1 MQARL
6 YHLSQRLLGS
16 SRSDRRLKALLDSGD
31 PPRVILD
38 VGGGTGISEPLVP
51 RDSLYVCLDVD
62 RERLAHFL
70 AGNPHRSAVVADAA
84 HLPFGT
90 ATIDL
95 LLCRAVFHHLD
106 RIAVAKL
113 LAEGRRV
120 LRPGGSMV
128 WLEPVWRG
136 GWLPGRVL
144 WSLDRGAHPRGAAEL
159 RELIEASFEVATWHD
174 YLMYH
179 RYAMGS
185 ARPRNDPA
193 LPD

>member
-6 YHLSQRLLGS
+6 YHLSQTLLGA
-16 SRSDRRLKALLDSGD
+16 SRSDRRLKALLESKA

-70 AGNPHRSAVVADAA
+70 AGHPHRSAVVADAA

-106 RIAVAKL
+106 EVAVAKL

-136 GWLPGRVL
+136 GWLPGRLL
-144 WSLDRGAHPRGAAEL
+144 WSLDRGAHPRGDAEL
-159 RELIEASFEVATWHD
+159 RELIEASFEVEAWHD
-174 YLMYH
+174 YLINH

-185 ARPRNDPA
+185 ARPRSDLA
-193 LPD
+193 LRD